1 MGFIFLI
8 TDLIPQSL
16 FNQKF
21 FFSDVFLHVL
31 FWVRTVILKSFHRWQ
46 FTFSKNTSRNGHVR
60 ATCQRDEQ
68 LSTINSLLT
77 MRQRKL
83 KYLSQGCWGLG
94 VRSDETLR
102 VPISFQYTAEIQYS
116 GGNVPVLFLFKTKW
130 QKSCWFLRGQSHL
143 VGDSWILCRSA
154 VGSWT
159 RCRI

>member
-21 FFSDVFLHVL
+21 FFSDIFLHML

-60 ATCQRDEQ
+60 ATCQHDEQ
-68 LSTINSLLT
+68 LSTSNSLLT

-83 KYLSQGCWGLG
+83 KYLSQGWGGLG

-102 VPISFQYTAEIQYS
+102 VPISFQHTAEILYS
-116 GGNVPVLFLFKTKW
+116 GGNVPVLFLFRDKVAEVQLIFKRTESFGRW
-130 QKSCWFLRGQSHL
+130 LLNSL
-143 VGDSWILCRSA
+143 
-154 VGSWT
+154 
-159 RCRI
+159 